1 MDFVVEYQSNAK
13 IRERA
18 RVCLVAAEARIQ
30 SKGHQPRAQR
40 PRYVAL
46 LHSRRCSGSIPN
58 SITPIRSTIAA
69 PPPGHPTARSPCQ
82 CHLQCSFCSR
92 TIPDHVAA
100 TTTPY
105 ARRPLSSLPLLR
117 ARAALQCATGA
128 ACISVGRRD
137 AIFIPPFSRRARAL
151 VHCDTSHRAVHCS
164 VVVTN
169 QSIGRPQQVDA
180 TVHVAHAGAYTLCEI
195 SPNCAPI
202 YESGPLAVW
211 SFFFLTADQP
221 VQDAK
226 TDQT

>member
-92 TIPDHVAA
+92 TIPTTSRQRQRRTRGGLYRPSRCCAPGLRFNAPQGQHACPSAAA
-100 TTTPY
+100 TP
-105 ARRPLSSLPLLR
+105 SLFPRSLV
-117 ARAALQCATGA
+117 ARAHLFTV
-128 ACISVGRRD
+128 IRRTVL
-137 AIFIPPFSRRARAL
+137 FT
-151 VHCDTSHRAVHCS
+151 V
-164 VVVTN
+164 
-169 QSIGRPQQVDA
+169 QS
-180 TVHVAHAGAYTLCEI
+180 
-195 SPNCAPI
+195 S
-202 YESGPLAVW
+202 
-211 SFFFLTADQP
+211 
-221 VQDAK
+221 
-226 TDQT
+226 